1 MTTYMYGED
10 PAEAME
16 SAAARE
22 RFREWVHGERDLPI
36 THWQYRSQPWGV
48 RADGP
53 KHEHSGRIPEGVHV
67 KYRPSPG
74 DEWQDKSTYTPTTGI
89 TPRTLEMLREIR
101 EAVRVY
107 DRAVLSA
114 TIERNGAISAIERK
128 YL

>member
-1 MTTYMYGED
+1 MNNYMYGED

-89 TPRTLEMLREIR
+89 TPRTLEMLREIKD
-101 EAVRVY
+101 AVRQY
-107 DRAVLSA
+107 D
-114 TIERNGAISAIERK
+114 ISVNVAEALRDAALITIERK